1 MYRQAP
7 RLACFLLLAS
17 TLALGQLSRS
27 RRVGMDQQDLGGNN
41 NMAALSAPDTAQP
54 AFVSGGV
61 KMSDGSP
68 VPKETRVSMF
78 CGGFPRASDFVNP
91 KGEFDIDLE
100 GGSQSVT
107 DATRASA
114 APQACRSEMPSAWS
128 T

>member
-78 CGGFPRASDFVNP
+78 CGGFPRASDF
-91 KGEFDIDLE
+91 
-100 GGSQSVT
+100 
-107 DATRASA
+107 
-114 APQACRSEMPSAWS
+114 
-128 T
+128 